1 MIGKWNYFE
10 PRELLPHARVHVV
23 ACRLDADKS
32 ITYWAVDEEE
42 GLKLIQIT
50 CEED

>member
-10 PRELLPHARVHVV
+10 PRELRPGMSLMVV
-23 ACRLDADKS
+23 ACRLNVDKS

-50 CEED
+50 CEE